1 MPSPADKIRL
11 TRAQDRRAKVT
22 EEQCEEMRALY
33 GEGMPQY
40 AIAKKYGISKSA
52 VCYIV
57 SPKAHEN
64 LRKYRQINPPKRRT
78 KEEMKIYKRSLR
90 AYKKQFY
97 KAKKPSKFKGFKIYK
112 FKKRSKNETTERT

>member
-1 MPSPADKIRL
+1 MPSPIDKIRL

-33 GEGMPQY
+33 GEGIPQY
-40 AIAKKYGISKSA
+40 VIAKKYGISQSA
-52 VCYIV
+52 VSYIV

-78 KEEMKIYKRSLR
+78 KEEARIYHRNLRNYKR
-90 AYKKQFY
+90 QFY
-97 KAKKPSKFKGFKIYK
+97 KAKKSSEVLKGFKVYK
-112 FKKRSKNETTERT
+112 FKKRSEKDG